1 MLFTEVADVPKGPK
15 VVAVGSFD
23 GVHLGHQHLLHLAK
37 QEAKALRLPLLVY
50 TFDPP
55 SKVFTRGEGFLSEAS
70 EKVEALKAAGAELIL
85 MVPFNEAFAKR
96 SKEEFLEELKALEA
110 HLLYVGEDFRFGQ
123 NRTGGLEDLKRV
135 APVRTVPLL
144 SLLGEP
150 VKSSR
155 IRRLLKEGRV
165 EEARHLLGRPYSAQ
179 GVVVEGERLG
189 RRLGFPTLN
198 LSLPPLKVL
207 PPGVYAVRAHTPLGS
222 FFGMANVGTR
232 PTLGE
237 GELRLEVHLF
247 GFSGDLYGEEVRVEF
262 LKKIRDERRFASL
275 EELRAQLSE
284 DREEALRFFGLYSA

>member
-1 MLFTEVADVPKGPK
+1 MLFTEVSDVPKGPK

-55 SKVFTRGEGFLSEAS
+55 SKVLTRGEGFLSEAA

-123 NRTGGLEDLKRV
+123 SRTGGLEDLKRV

-155 IRRLLKEGRV
+155 IRRLLREGRV

-247 GFSGDLYGEEVRVEF
+247 GFSRDLYGEEVRVEF

-284 DREEALRFFGLYSA
+284 DREEALRFFGL